1 MTTDHQDTDTTILD
15 TDVLV
20 VGAGPAGLM
29 LASELRLGGAEV
41 VVVDQRPGRPPNP
54 GSTLHARTMEILD
67 SRGLLDELGTPPC
80 EPRGRT
86 SAAYRWT

>member
-29 LASELRLGGAEV
+29 LATELRLGGAEV
-41 VVVDQRPGRPPNP
+41 VVVDQRPGDLAGR
-54 GSTLHARTMEILD
+54 LA
-67 SRGLLDELGTPPC
+67 
-80 EPRGRT
+80 EPVGVVEVDG
-86 SAAYRWT
+86 